1 MHFKERVMSKFAVR
15 ALFAATLALAASAG
29 FSAQEARSLS
39 VTASIAGACTLT
51 TSGPMA
57 FGNLDMTS
65 TAAETKQVTA
75 TYKCSLGFNVPANGF
90 TVGGLTTGAF
100 SGTMAS
106 ITTGNT
112 DSINYSI
119 TWSQPGAYT
128 GAGFAVAGQQVV
140 LTGTIPNANYIG
152 KATGSY
158 ADSVVIAVNY

>member
-1 MHFKERVMSKFAVR
+1 MSKFAVR
-15 ALFAATLALAASAG
+15 GILAAMLAVATTSG
-29 FSAQEARSLS
+29 FTAQEAKSLS

-75 TYKCSLGFNVPANGF
+75 TYKCSLGYTVPANGF
-90 TVGGLTTGAF
+90 TVGGSSSGAYA
-100 SGTMAS
+100 GTMAS
-106 ITTGNT
+106 ITAGNT
-112 DSINYSI
+112 DTIGYTI
-119 TWSQPGAYT
+119 AWTEPGAYV

-140 LTGTIPNANYIG
+140 LTGTVPNANYIS

-158 ADSVVIAVNY
+158 ADSVTIAINY